1 MENLNSRRNYPLL
14 GMNHLIGKYG
24 RMHMDYLRQCHPDL
38 YQQLILQG
46 TLNQYL
52 SEADNRAQRM
62 MGSLIRDMIRQEGVT
77 EQMKSDDPLMWTA
90 RINTIRE
97 RAEEIVMDE
106 VVRAL

>member
-1 MENLNSRRNYPLL
+1 
-14 GMNHLIGKYG
+14 
-24 RMHMDYLRQCHPDL
+24 MHMDYLRQCHPEL
-38 YQQLILQG
+38 YQQLTLQG

-62 MGSLIRDMIRQEGVT
+62 MDNLIRDMIRQEGVT
-77 EQMKSDDPLMWTA
+77 EQMKADDPLLWTA
-90 RINTIRE
+90 GINSIRE